1 MEEEEKRNENTEI
14 KLPSIATAVKL
25 NPKEMKDGAEKFQLS
40 FWGFIWNLW
49 MKLVSYCEIHAQT
62 NNTSEIDI
70 FYTEVVFWYFTMS
83 ENLSSQNFFQNI
95 IFSNGK
101 VTKNWHLFF

>member
-1 MEEEEKRNENTEI
+1 MEEEGKRNENTEI
-14 KLPSIATAVKL
+14 KLPRIATAVKL

-70 FYTEVVFWYFTMS
+70 FYTEVVLLVFYYKWKLMKSKYQFRT
-83 ENLSSQNFFQNI
+83 
-95 IFSNGK
+95 
-101 VTKNWHLFF
+101 

>member
-1 MEEEEKRNENTEI
+1 MEEEEGKRNENTEI

-62 NNTSEIDI
+62 NNPGEIDI
-70 FYTEVVFWYFTMS
+70 FYTEVVLLVFYHEWKLMKSKYQFRTW
-83 ENLSSQNFFQNI
+83 FFQME
-95 IFSNGK
+95 K
-101 VTKNWHLFF
+101 

>member
-1 MEEEEKRNENTEI
+1 MEEEGKRNENTEI

-62 NNTSEIDI
+62 NNPGEID
-70 FYTEVVFWYFTMS
+70 YFLYWS
-83 ENLSSQNFFQNI
+83 CFIGILSWVKTYQVKIS
-95 IFSNGK
+95 
-101 VTKNWHLFF
+101 V